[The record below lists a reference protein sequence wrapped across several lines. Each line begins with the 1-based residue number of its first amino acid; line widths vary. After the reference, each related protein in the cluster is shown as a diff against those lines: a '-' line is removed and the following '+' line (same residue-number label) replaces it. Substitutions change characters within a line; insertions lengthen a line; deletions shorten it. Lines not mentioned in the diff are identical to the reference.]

1 MISYTKLS
9 PQVSINFFFIAVR
22 NNHLLG
28 QLSRSFLLRHLEFA
42 SGIVFALF
50 AFAVADVW
58 GSTTQ
63 GPIC

>member
-9 PQVSINFFFIAVR
+9 PQVSTDFFFIAVR

-28 QLSRSFLLRHLEFA
+28 QLSRSFLLWHLEFA

-50 AFAVADVW
+50 AFAVADV
-58 GSTTQ
+58 
-63 GPIC
+63 